1 MFHVEHSTVAG
12 PSENPVF
19 HVEHSV
25 ETSLFGTSHAQKT
38 GLRNPGI
45 ALKWSRFPGMELQ
58 VDIPNAFVG
67 KKEKPSP
74 KDLADALGPAIAMWN
89 QIIDR
94 IGSELSVVDQEWKSY
109 SPKYGWHL
117 KLKLKKRNILYLS
130 PCDRLVRVSLILGD
144 RAMKAARECKLPAKL
159 VKILDGA
166 PHYPEGTG
174 VVLMPKSSA
183 NVSSVIKL
191 AAIKLAN

>member
-1 MFHVEHSTVAG
+1 MFHVEHTRLTGDIAES
-12 PSENPVF
+12 VF
-19 HVEHSV
+19 HVEHSSTSHW
-25 ETSLFGTSHAQKT
+25 ETSPEQKI

-45 ALKWSRFPGMELQ
+45 ALEWFRFPGMELQ

-74 KDLADALGPAIAMWN
+74 KELAHALGPAIAVWN
-89 QIIDR
+89 QIVDR
-94 IGSELSVVDQEWKSY
+94 LGSELSVVDQEWKSY

-117 KLKLKKRNILYLS
+117 KLKFKKRTIIYLG

-144 RAMKAARECKLPAKL
+144 RAMKAARESKPSAKL
-159 VKILDGA
+159 TKVLNHA
-166 PHYPEGTG
+166 PRYPEGSG

-183 NVSSVIKL
+183 DVSSVIKL